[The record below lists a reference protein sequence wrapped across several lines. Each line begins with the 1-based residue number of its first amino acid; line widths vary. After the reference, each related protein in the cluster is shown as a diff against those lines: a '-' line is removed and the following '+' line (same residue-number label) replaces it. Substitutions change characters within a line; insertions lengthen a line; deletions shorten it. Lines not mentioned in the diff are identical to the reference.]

1 MSDEDYH
8 SGIDRIT
15 SSGLKI
21 LLKKSPAHYHAEYM
35 GGGTSPTPAMEYGIA
50 GHALILEGEEAF
62 AKLAVARPDGMD
74 GRTKDGKAFKE
85 AAKDKIVLAERD
97 VEEMYAFK
105 KKLSEAPEYGPLLFG
120 SSGIAEGVI
129 KWRDAITGAEAK
141 CKPDWM
147 SRDGTLI
154 IDLKMMADAD
164 PTNFKRSVYRYGYHV
179 SAAMYIEGVAS
190 HFSNSPV
197 FVWAVCEKGSGNIAF
212 YTPSAE
218 LLSEGHD
225 KVGHG
230 MAIYAECKR
239 RKAWPGYSNELVEI
253 G

>member
-1 MSDEDYH
+1 MTDNYH

-21 LLKKSPAHYHAEYM
+21 LLKKSPAHYFAEYM
-35 GGGTSPTPAMEYGIA
+35 GERTPPTSAMEYGTA
-50 GHALILEGEEAF
+50 GHALILEGEKAF
-62 AKLAVARPDGMD
+62 AKIAVAKPDGLD

-85 AAKDKIVLAERD
+85 AAKDKIVLAEKD
-97 VEEMYAFK
+97 IEEMYAFK
-105 KKLSEAPEYGPLLFG
+105 KKLKEAPEYGPLLFG
-120 SSGIAEGVI
+120 SSGVAEAVI
-129 KWRDAITGAEAK
+129 EWRDTITGAEAK

-147 SRDGTLI
+147 AKDGSLI

-190 HFSNSPV
+190 HFNNTPT

-212 YTPSAE
+212 YTPSPE

-230 MAIYAECKR
+230 MSIYAECKQ

>member
-1 MSDEDYH
+1 MTDNYH

-21 LLKKSPAHYHAEYM
+21 LLKKSPAHYYAEYM
-35 GGGTSPTPAMEYGIA
+35 GERTPPTSAMEYG
-50 GHALILEGEEAF
+50 L
-62 AKLAVARPDGMD
+62 K
-74 GRTKDGKAFKE
+74 
-85 AAKDKIVLAERD
+85 
-97 VEEMYAFK
+97 
-105 KKLSEAPEYGPLLFG
+105 EAPEYGPLLFG
-120 SSGIAEGVI
+120 PSGVAEVVME
-129 KWRDAITGAEAK
+129 WRDAITGAEAK

-147 SRDGTLI
+147 SKDGRLI

-190 HFSNSPV
+190 HFNNTPT

-230 MAIYAECKR
+230 MSIYAECKQ

>member
-1 MSDEDYH
+1 MTDNYH

-21 LLKKSPAHYHAEYM
+21 LLKKSPAHYYAEYM
-35 GGGTSPTPAMEYGIA
+35 GERTPPTSAMEYGTA

-62 AKLAVARPDGMD
+62 AKIAVAKPDGLD

-85 AAKDKIVLAERD
+85 AAKDKIVLTEKD
-97 VEEMYAFK
+97 IEEMYAFK
-105 KKLSEAPEYGPLLFG
+105 KKLKEAPEYGPLLFG
-120 SSGIAEGVI
+120 PSGVAEVVME
-129 KWRDAITGAEAK
+129 WRDAITGAEAK

-147 SRDGTLI
+147 SKDGRLI

-190 HFSNSPV
+190 HFNNTPT

-230 MAIYAECKR
+230 MSIYAECKQ